1 MKSVLCVKTRTILS
15 NINKVLIIGFPKCGS
30 SSLRT
35 YLRKKFINAEVTSF
49 PNGVSLYNPEW
60 KSVCLGECKETGT
73 LSVIIIRDPYE
84 RIWSAYWWSK
94 KWGVDISFEE
104 FLSRKG
110 DGVTLSPEDRVDIS
124 AGISNPVEACD
135 FWKYIKKAE
144 ACNPLILRFED
155 MIRLGC
161 FPHEA
166 KTDGFSGARGALVKP
181 KLDNKSIKL
190 IREAFDREGI
200 QVE

>member
-35 YLRKKFINAEVTSF
+35 YLTKKFVNVISF
-49 PNGVSLYNPEW
+49 QDASLYDSDWES
-60 KSVCLGECKETGT
+60 KCLGKCKQPNT
-73 LSVIIIRDPYE
+73 LPVIIIRDPYE

>member
-1 MKSVLCVKTRTILS
+1 ME
-15 NINKVLIIGFPKCGS
+15 INKVLIIGFPKCGS

-35 YLRKKFINAEVTSF
+35 YLRKKFPSIDVISF
-49 PNGVSLYNPEW
+49 PGVSLYHPEW
-60 KSVCLGECKETGT
+60 KSTCLDMCQEDGT
-73 LSVIIIRDPYE
+73 LPVIIIRDPYE

-94 KWGVDISFEE
+94 KWGVHISFEE

-110 DGVTLSPEDRVDIS
+110 DGVTLSPEGRVDIG
-124 AGISNPVEACD
+124 AGLSNPVEACD

-144 ACNPLILRFED
+144 ACNPLIFRFED
-155 MIRLGC
+155 MTRLGC

-166 KTDGFSGARGALVKP
+166 KTMGFRVENGILVKP
-181 KLDNKSIKL
+181 ELDDESRKL
-190 IREAFDREGI
+190 IKEVFDREGI